1 VASYRNVSVKR
12 ELADY
17 VEKFIKGNP
26 HLGYR
31 SIAQF
36 MEDSTRKRLEALHP
50 IKVNNVKYPDPVQ
63 TVVPP
68 QRQEK
73 AALNKR
79 RKPAR

>member
-1 VASYRNVSVKR
+1 MASYRNVSVKR

-50 IKVNNVKYPDPVQ
+50 IKVNNVKCPDPLQ
-63 TVVPP
+63 AMVPP
-68 QRQEK
+68 QREEK
-73 AALNKR
+73 AVKR
-79 RKPAR
+79 QKQPAR